1 MVLKLSYYSLIE
13 NMFSWILLKILLFN
27 NDLGLET
34 LFRYFA
40 VSQFAWQE
48 ANRIPYCTNCP
59 HHFQGI
65 KFSPFRTCRYI
76 LAFAYA
82 HCSVQTLKPSC
93 TIHSTA
99 SNTSFTW
106 MRPVHIKSLPIGSWM
121 PSFGFPTSFKSVLI
135 LILCR
140 KAKGKNCKI
149 RERKLQLLLTINCDL
164 FADKSPPNLLS
175 M

>member
-1 MVLKLSYYSLIE
+1 MTRGESNPLLHKLPPSLSGDQVQPIQNWLVLE
-13 NMFSWILLKILLFN
+13 
-27 NDLGLET
+27 
-34 LFRYFA
+34 
-40 VSQFAWQE
+40 
-48 ANRIPYCTNCP
+48 
-59 HHFQGI
+59 
-65 KFSPFRTCRYI
+65 RYI

-135 LILCR
+135 LILCW
-140 KAKGKNCKI
+140 KAKGKNCTI

-175 M
+175 SVGWGPDEAWMNLLWGKFSRI